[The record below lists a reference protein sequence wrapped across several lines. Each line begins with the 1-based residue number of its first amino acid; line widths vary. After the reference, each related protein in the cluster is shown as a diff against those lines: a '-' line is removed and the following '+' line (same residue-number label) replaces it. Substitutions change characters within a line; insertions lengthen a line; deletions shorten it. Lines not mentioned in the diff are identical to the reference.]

1 MDHRQH
7 FLTPYIIVLH
17 AAKKANKSNKYA
29 FANTKKEYARHIK
42 SCQNITQ
49 KYNLQQIEKLLN
61 NAVKDDAKLK
71 LSKKRYYTKSSSSD
85 ESSVDDNNSM
95 LEQNKNNNL
104 EETLS

>member
-1 MDHRQH
+1 MGRQQH
-7 FLTPYIIVLH
+7 FLTPYVIVLH

-29 FANTKKEYARHIK
+29 A
-42 SCQNITQ
+42 
-49 KYNLQQIEKLLN
+49 
-61 NAVKDDAKLK
+61 KDGAKLK
-71 LSKKRYYTKSSSSD
+71 SSKKRCHTKSSSSD